1 MFVNI
6 GSRLLTVAALIVIVT
21 FTAFILYFD
30 FNQRQAIRSTLTS
43 DLAETSELAT
53 NTISNWIDIR
63 RRLIENFGQVINEG
77 DSVDR
82 VMNLADRPVMAR
94 TFKYAYFGDAQGVMT
109 MAPPDDLPEG
119 YDPRQRPWYK
129 DAVAAQKAT
138 LTEPYVDA
146 SSGSL
151 IVTTA
156 YPIEKDGKTL
166 GVVGGDIDI
175 TDLGDLIRSVD
186 LGGMGYAFLA
196 NDKGTVLIHPDV
208 KNTLKPMTEVFP
220 ENTPQIQEGND
231 HILDSDHKELYLFK
245 KVTGLP
251 SVNWYLGFAI
261 DRDKAFA
268 ALSSFRKTAII
279 MTLIAVGAIIGLMGI
294 LVRTWVSRPIL
305 KMAGAMSELANRN
318 LDISIPQSSFKDEL
332 SEMSEALGV
341 FKENAKKMEEL
352 SRENEQASARMAE
365 ERRRTLNDMA
375 DSFESKVLSIVEN
388 VAKSS
393 EQTQDVARRVQES
406 AEESSQR
413 ANVVTNAAEE
423 TTQSV
428 QTVAAATEQLS
439 AAIREIGGQV
449 TQSIEI
455 ARQAVEDVENTNL
468 TITELAGAADKIG
481 EVVNLIQNIAG
492 QTNLLALNATI
503 EAARAGEAGKG
514 FAVVA
519 SEVKNLA
526 TQTDRATGDI
536 QSQVSGIQTSSTNSV
551 SAITAI
557 SQIMGQIS
565 EYASA
570 IAAAVEQQGA
580 ATQEISDSVQRAAS
594 GTQEVSSNVTAVSE
608 ASNALREEANSL
620 LTASNEMLSLS
631 NLLKTEVVDFL
642 STVRQNE

>member
-77 DSVDR
+77 DSVDL
-82 VMNLADRPVMAR
+82 VANLANRPVMAR

-109 MAPPDDLPEG
+109 MAPPDELPEG

-129 DAVAAQKAT
+129 DAIAAQNAT

-156 YPIEKDGKTL
+156 YPIEKNGKVL

-208 KNTLKPMTEVFP
+208 KNTLKPVTEVFP
-220 ENTPQIQEGND
+220 ENTPKVEEGNE
-231 HILDSDHKELYLFK
+231 HILDSDQKELYLFK

-268 ALSSFRKTAII
+268 ALSSFRRTAII
-279 MTLIAVGAIIGLMGI
+279 VTLIAVGAIIGLMGV
-294 LVRTWVSRPIL
+294 LVKTWVSRPVL

-332 SEMSEALGV
+332 SQMSDALGV
-341 FKENAKKMEEL
+341 FKENAIKMEEL
-352 SRENEQASARMAE
+352 SRENEQASVRMAE

-375 DSFESKVLSIVEN
+375 DSFERKVLSIVEN
-388 VAKSS
+388 VARSS

-481 EVVNLIQNIAG
+481 EVVSLIQNIAG

-536 QSQVSGIQTSSTNSV
+536 QSQVSGIQISSSDSV
-551 SAITAI
+551 SAISAI

-642 STVRQNE
+642 STVRRNE

>member
-6 GSRLLTVAALIVIVT
+6 GSRLLTVAALIVVVT

-77 DSVDR
+77 DSVDQ
-82 VMNLADRPVMAR
+82 VMSLANRPVMAR
-94 TFKYAYFGDAQGVMT
+94 TFKYAYFGDAQGIMT
-109 MAPPDDLPEG
+109 MAPPDELPEG

-129 DAVAAQKAT
+129 DAIAAQNAT

-156 YPIEKDGKTL
+156 YPLEKEGKTL

-186 LGGMGYAFLA
+186 LGGIGYAFLA

-220 ENTPQIQEGND
+220 EHTPKIQEGND

-245 KVTGLP
+245 KVKGLP
-251 SVNWYLGFAI
+251 TVNWYLGFAI

-268 ALSSFRKTAII
+268 ALASFRKTAIV

-294 LVRTWVSRPIL
+294 LVRIWVSRPVL

-318 LDISIPQSSFKDEL
+318 LDVSIPQSSFKDEL

-341 FKENAKKMEEL
+341 FKENAIKMEEL

-365 ERRRTLNDMA
+365 ERRKTLNDMA

-388 VAKSS
+388 VARSS

-455 ARQAVEDVENTNL
+455 ARQAVEDVENTNS

-481 EVVNLIQNIAG
+481 EVVSLIQDIAG

-536 QSQVSGIQTSSTNSV
+536 QSQVGGIQTSSTNSV
-551 SAITAI
+551 NAITGI
-557 SQIMGQIS
+557 SQIMAQIS

-620 LTASNEMLSLS
+620 LSASNEMLSLS

>member
-77 DSVDR
+77 DSVDL
-82 VMNLADRPVMAR
+82 VANLANRPVMAR

-109 MAPPDDLPEG
+109 MAPPDELPEG

-129 DAVAAQKAT
+129 DAIAAQNAT

-156 YPIEKDGKTL
+156 YPIEKNGKVL

-208 KNTLKPMTEVFP
+208 KNTLKPVTEVFP
-220 ENTPQIQEGND
+220 ENTPKVEEGNE
-231 HILDSDHKELYLFK
+231 HILDSDQKELYLFK

-268 ALSSFRKTAII
+268 ALSSFRRTAII
-279 MTLIAVGAIIGLMGI
+279 VTLIAVGAIIGLMGV
-294 LVRTWVSRPIL
+294 LVKTWVSRPVL

-332 SEMSEALGV
+332 SQMSDALGV
-341 FKENAKKMEEL
+341 FKENAIKMEEL
-352 SRENEQASARMAE
+352 SRENEQASVRMAE

-375 DSFESKVLSIVEN
+375 DSFERKVLSIVEN
-388 VAKSS
+388 VARSS

-481 EVVNLIQNIAG
+481 EVVSLIQNIAG

-536 QSQVSGIQTSSTNSV
+536 QSQVSGIQISSSDSV
-551 SAITAI
+551 SAISAI

-631 NLLKTEVVDFL
+631 NLLKAEVVDFL
-642 STVRQNE
+642 STVRRNE

>member
-6 GSRLLTVAALIVIVT
+6 GSRLLTVAALIVVVT

-30 FNQRQAIRSTLTS
+30 FNQRQAIRSSLTS
-43 DLAETSELAT
+43 DLTETSKLAT

-77 DSVDR
+77 DSVDH
-82 VMNLADRPVMAR
+82 VMNLANRPVMAR

-129 DAVAAQKAT
+129 DAVAAENAT

-156 YPIEKDGKTL
+156 YPIEKGGKTL

-175 TDLGDLIRSVD
+175 TELGDLIRSVD

-208 KNTLKPMTEVFP
+208 KNTLKPMAEVFP
-220 ENTPQIQEGND
+220 EHTPQIQEGND

-245 KVTGLP
+245 KVKDLP

-294 LVRTWVSRPIL
+294 LVKTWVSRPVL
-305 KMAGAMSELANRN
+305 RMAGAMSELANRN
-318 LDISIPQSSFKDEL
+318 LDIAIPQSAFKDEL

-341 FKENAKKMEEL
+341 FKENAIKMEEL

-413 ANVVTNAAEE
+413 AHVVTNAAEE

-481 EVVNLIQNIAG
+481 EVVSLIQNIAG

-642 STVRQNE
+642 TTVRQNE

>member
-6 GSRLLTVAALIVIVT
+6 GSRLLTVAALIVVVT

-77 DSVDR
+77 DSVDQIAH
-82 VMNLADRPVMAR
+82 LANRPVMAQ

-109 MAPPDDLPEG
+109 MAPPDELPEG

-129 DAVAAQKAT
+129 DAVAAKNAT

-146 SSGSL
+146 TSGNL

-156 YPIEKDGKTL
+156 YPIDKDGKTL

-186 LGGMGYAFLA
+186 LGGIGYAFLA

-208 KNTLKPMTEVFP
+208 KNTLKPMAEVFP
-220 ENTPQIQEGND
+220 EHTPKIQEGND
-231 HILDSDHKELYLFK
+231 HILDSEHKELYLFK
-245 KVTGLP
+245 KVKGLP
-251 SVNWYLGFAI
+251 TVNWYLGFAI
-261 DRDKAFA
+261 ERDKAFA
-268 ALSSFRKTAII
+268 ALASFRKTAIVV
-279 MTLIAVGAIIGLMGI
+279 TLIAVGAIIALMGL
-294 LVRTWVSRPIL
+294 LVKTWVSRPVL

-318 LDISIPQSSFKDEL
+318 LDVSIPQSSFKDEL

-341 FKENAKKMEEL
+341 FKENAIKMEEL

-388 VAKSS
+388 VARSS

-455 ARQAVEDVENTNL
+455 ARQAVEDVENTNS

-481 EVVNLIQNIAG
+481 EVVSLIQDIAG

-536 QSQVSGIQTSSTNSV
+536 QSQVGGIQTSSTNSV
-551 SAITAI
+551 NAITGI
-557 SQIMGQIS
+557 SQIMAQIS

-620 LTASNEMLSLS
+620 LSASNEMLSLS